1 MRKLSEIDAVLTELQ
16 DTLAFPVEQVSRAH
30 AHDLAKSGRNLISYA
45 TAKGDPLTL
54 HEAEKEGWD
63 NVVFYWHKAIEKSPA
78 SVTHKGYDTTGVKA
92 QFIVNA
98 LNRVLGLDGWE
109 EENTFEKTEI
119 VFGRSKKEGWHV
131 TCRTVLRVMFENDV
145 EGREIDGKRPSVW
158 SVYRQAWGEHTS
170 IEKGS
175 ALKGAQTN
183 AFKKVASLV
192 GCGAI
197 AYEKTLDEDAAPL
210 PAKPEE
216 TAPARTPQG
225 RVAGTGRAEPEPP
238 LKTEEKGEGP
248 IPEGFEDAD
257 ETLKKFWSEVAKFIG
272 KIPDW
277 ERGVVCYLRTTN
289 KIDLIADSKQTP
301 ARDAALQAFWKVLRD
316 LDDATRKAT
325 VENAIKLD
333 EMAAE
338 GPPAEGEGVPFGD
351 A

>member
-1 MRKLSEIDAVLTELQ
+1 MRKLSEIDAVLGELQ
-16 DTLAFPVEQVSRAH
+16 DTLLFPIEEVSRAH
-30 AHDLAKSGRNLISYA
+30 AHDLAKSGRNLISYSN
-45 TAKGDPLTL
+45 AKGDPLTL

-63 NVVFYWHKAIEKSPA
+63 NVSFYWHKAIEKSPA
-78 SVTHKGYDTTGVKA
+78 SLTHKGYDTTGVKA
-92 QFIVNA
+92 QFVING

-109 EENTFEKTEI
+109 EENKFETTEI
-119 VFGRSKKEGWHV
+119 VFGRSKKEGFHV
-131 TCRTVLRVMFENDV
+131 TCRTVLRAIFVNDTGLEV
-145 EGREIDGKRPSVW
+145 DGKAPSTW

-170 IEKGS
+170 LEKGS

-183 AFKKVASLV
+183 ALKKVAAMV

-197 AYEKTLDEDAAPL
+197 AYEKTLDEDAVPL

-238 LKTEEKGEGP
+238 EKEKGEGP
-248 IPEGFEDAD
+248 VPEGFEDAD
-257 ETLKKFWSEVAKFIG
+257 ETLKKFWSETAKFVG
-272 KIPDW
+272 KVADW
-277 ERGVVCYLRTTN
+277 ERGVVCYLRVTN
-289 KIDLIADSKQTP
+289 KLDLIENSKQSP

-325 VENAIKLD
+325 IENAIKLD
-333 EMAAE
+333 GMAAE
-338 GPPAEGEGVPFGD
+338 GPPPEDPPF